1 MRRTM
6 MKINLQAYL
15 KGSIEAV
22 EHYQKAFSATLG
34 YHVKNE
40 DNTYMHAEITLD
52 GQTIISISESDEWAI
67 SGKNMQ
73 FWLTFGDDNEDALK
87 KAYDILKEDGQILYP
102 VGPSDWSKCMA
113 DVIDKFGVRWY
124 LCV

>member
-1 MRRTM
+1 

-22 EHYQKAFSATLG
+22 EHYQKAFGATIG
-34 YHVKNE
+34 YHVKNQ